1 VLPRLSP
8 VLIKE
13 IAAVGQDEAVY
24 VSQTC
29 FSQIQEI
36 TAGSTPHGSYHLRVV
51 ISMATGIIMI

>member
-1 VLPRLSP
+1 LLLRS
-8 VLIKE
+8 
-13 IAAVGQDEAVY
+13 VGQDEAVY